1 MVAPLAVDIDG
12 TLSREDRSIDSRVM
26 DVLREWDAP
35 VVIATGKALPYPI
48 ALCQFVGVEQRVVAE
63 NGGVAFANDE
73 LFYFGDREGADAVA
87 REFGEAGYD
96 LGWGDSD
103 VVNRWRETE
112 LAVSREQPLD
122 VLTEIATKHGM
133 GVVDSEFA
141 YHVKEPTVSKGDAL
155 LTVAEELGYEATDFV
170 AVGDSANDVELF
182 EASGRAYAVANAA
195 EEAKAAADVVVEAS
209 YADGFLEAVEL
220 VLDRDA

>member
-1 MVAPLAVDIDG
+1 M
-12 TLSREDRSIDSRVM
+12 
-26 DVLREWDAP
+26 
-35 VVIATGKALPYPI
+35 
-48 ALCQFVGVEQRVVAE
+48 
-63 NGGVAFANDE
+63 
-73 LFYFGDREGADAVA
+73 
-87 REFGEAGYD
+87 
-96 LGWGDSD
+96 
-103 VVNRWRETE
+103 
-112 LAVSREQPLD
+112 
-122 VLTEIATKHGM
+122 
-133 GVVDSEFA
+133 
-141 YHVKEPTVSKGDAL
+141 SKGDAL

>member
-1 MVAPLAVDIDG
+1 
-12 TLSREDRSIDSRVM
+12 M

-87 REFGEAGYD
+87 REFVEAGYD

>member
-87 REFGEAGYD
+87 REFVEAGYD